1 MNDAALTFRFAQ
13 PDDVAELTQ
22 LLLEHGPNPWNYL
35 PEDGVHEHL
44 NGIADG
50 AVEAVL
56 AEQGGRIV
64 GFVSSI
70 QTRQFADQQPAA
82 RRDDAQGYICEAVV
96 HRDLAGK
103 GLGSILLEKAV
114 ARLGEKGLVD
124 IYIDRHEE
132 NVASAGMM
140 RKAGFSEL
148 HTYADPQRRPNGSR
162 RTTVCYQRYR
172 G

>member
-1 MNDAALTFRFAQ
+1 MSDAAPTIRAAQ
-13 PDDVAELTQ
+13 PQDIAELTA

-35 PEDGVHEHL
+35 PEDGIREHL
-44 NGIADG
+44 NAIADG
-50 AVEAVL
+50 SVEAVV
-56 AEQGGRIV
+56 AEQGERIV
-64 GFVSSI
+64 GFVSYI

-96 HRDLAGK
+96 HRDMAGK
-103 GLGSILLEKAV
+103 GLGSTLLEQAV
-114 ARLGEKGLVD
+114 ARLGAKGLVD

-132 NVASAGMM
+132 NIASAGMM

-162 RTTVCYQRYR
+162 RTTVCYQRYS